1 MLHAW
6 ENSCMGIRDIF
17 ATRSIET
24 AAPTRGVDVAA
35 SLAPVTSLDS
45 LTPFFGGA
53 QTATREEAMSVPS
66 CARARNIICSSIAS
80 IGLEVI
86 DRSTDMEIEGAI
98 PRVIRT
104 PDPRIPG
111 SATYVWTCED
121 LLFYGYA
128 YWQITELFSDTYR
141 VRSVQRVSPARV
153 TIRTNAIASEIEFYM
168 VDGTPVPNSG
178 VGSLVVFNGVDEG
191 LLNRAGRTIRT
202 GAELERA
209 AAMYAREPIPS
220 MVLKSNG
227 TALPADR
234 IAKLLESWGSARRNR
249 GTAFL
254 NADVELQ
261 TVGFDPE
268 KLQLSAARSYIATE
282 IARAC
287 GIPAYYIDAET
298 GSSMTYSNAVNQRQT
313 LLDFS
318 LIPLMTSI
326 SERLSM
332 PDFVPSSQEVKYDL
346 SDYLR
351 GSDLERAN
359 IYKTLNSIVDPVTG
373 QPAMTVDE
381 IRQAEELIK

>member
-1 MLHAW
+1 
-6 ENSCMGIRDIF
+6 MGIRDIF
-17 ATRSIET
+17 ATRQVQTVGLPSG
-24 AAPTRGVDVAA
+24 PDVAA
-35 SLAPVTSLDS
+35 QLGPVTTLDS

-53 QTATREEAMSVPS
+53 NTATREEFMSVPTG
-66 CARARNIICSSIAS
+66 ARARNIICSSIAS

-86 DRSTDMEIEGAI
+86 DRSTGLEIEDAT

-104 PDPRIPG
+104 PDPRVPG

-121 LLFYGYA
+121 LLLYGYA
-128 YWQITELFSDTYR
+128 YWQITEFFADTNR
-141 VRSVQRVSPARV
+141 VRSVQRVNPSRV
-153 TIRTNAIASEIEFYM
+153 TIQTNSLATEIEYYM
-168 VDGTPVPNSG
+168 VDGSPVPNSG
-178 VGSLVVFNGVDEG
+178 LGSLVVFNGNDEG
-191 LLNRAGRTIRT
+191 VLNRAGRTIRT

-234 IAKLLESWGSARRNR
+234 IAKLLDSWATARRNR

-254 NADVELQ
+254 NADVTLE

-268 KLQLSAARSYIATE
+268 KLQLAAARSYIATE

-287 GIPAYYIDAET
+287 GIPAYYVDANT
-298 GSSMTYSNAVNQRQT
+298 GSSMTYSNATTQRQT

-326 SERLSM
+326 TERLSM
-332 PDFVPSSQEVKYDL
+332 PDFVPSTQEVRYDL

-359 IYKTLNSIVDPVTG
+359 IYKTLNSIVDANG
-373 QPAMTVDE
+373 NPAITVEE
-381 IRQAEELIK
+381 IRNAEEMIK

>member
-1 MLHAW
+1 
-6 ENSCMGIRDIF
+6 MGIRDIF
-17 ATRSIET
+17 ATRSVQTVQPT
-24 AAPTRGVDVAA
+24 AGADVAA
-35 SLAPVTSLDS
+35 ALGPVTSLDS
-45 LTPFFGGA
+45 LTPFFGGVN
-53 QTATREEAMSVPS
+53 TATREEAMSVPTV
-66 CARARNIICSSIAS
+66 ARGRNIICSSIAS

-86 DRSTDMEIEGAI
+86 DRSTGMEIEDGT

-104 PDPRIPG
+104 PDPRVPG

-153 TIRTNAIASEIEFYM
+153 TIQTNSIATEIEYYM

-178 VGSLVVFNGVDEG
+178 IGSLVVFNGNDEG
-191 LLNRAGRTIRT
+191 LLNRAGKTIRT

-209 AAMYAREPIPS
+209 AAMYAREPVPS

-234 IAKLLESWGSARRNR
+234 ITKLLDSWGAARRNR
-249 GTAFL
+249 STAFL
-254 NADVELQ
+254 NADVTMEA
-261 TVGFDPE
+261 VGFDPE
-268 KLQLSAARSYIATE
+268 KLQLNQARSYVSTE
-282 IARAC
+282 LARAL
-287 GIPAYYIDAET
+287 GIPAYYVDAET
-298 GSSMTYSNAVNQRQT
+298 GSSMTYSNATNQRQT

-332 PDFVPSSQEVKYDL
+332 PDFVPQSQRVEYDL

-351 GSDLERAN
+351 GSDLERAQ
-359 IYKTLNSIVDPVTG
+359 IYKTLNSIVDENGT
-373 QPAMTVDE
+373 PAITVEE
-381 IRQAEELIK
+381 IRQAEEMIK

>member
-1 MLHAW
+1 
-6 ENSCMGIRDIF
+6 MGLRDIF
-17 ATRSIET
+17 ATRSVQTVQPT
-24 AAPTRGVDVAA
+24 AGADVAA
-35 SLAPVTSLDS
+35 ALQPVTSLDS
-45 LTPFFGGA
+45 LTPFFGGVN
-53 QTATREEAMSVPS
+53 TATREEAMSVPTV
-66 CARARNIICSSIAS
+66 ARGRNIICSSIAS

-86 DRSTDMEIEGAI
+86 DRSTGMEIEDGT

-104 PDPRIPG
+104 PDPRVPG

-153 TIRTNAIASEIEFYM
+153 TIQTNAMATEIEYYM
-168 VDGTPVPNSG
+168 VDGSPVANSG
-178 VGSLVVFNGVDEG
+178 IGSLVVFNGNDEG
-191 LLNRAGRTIRT
+191 LLNRAGKTIRT

-209 AAMYAREPIPS
+209 AAMYAREPVPS

-234 IAKLLESWGSARRNR
+234 ITKLLDSWGSARRNR
-249 GTAFL
+249 STAFL
-254 NADVELQ
+254 NADVTMEA
-261 TVGFDPE
+261 VGFDPE
-268 KLQLSAARSYIATE
+268 KLQLNQARSYVSTE
-282 IARAC
+282 LARAL
-287 GIPAYYIDAET
+287 GIPAYYVDAET
-298 GSSMTYSNAVNQRQT
+298 GSSMTYSNATNQRQT

-332 PDFVPSSQEVKYDL
+332 PDFVPQSQRVEYDL

-359 IYKTLNSIVDPVTG
+359 IYKTLNSIVDANG
-373 QPAMTVDE
+373 NPAITVEE
-381 IRQAEELIK
+381 IRQAEEMIK

>member
-1 MLHAW
+1 
-6 ENSCMGIRDIF
+6 MGIRDIF
-17 ATRSIET
+17 ATRSVQTVQPT
-24 AAPTRGVDVAA
+24 AGADVAA
-35 SLAPVTSLDS
+35 ALGPVTSLDS
-45 LTPFFGGA
+45 LTPFFGGVN
-53 QTATREEAMSVPS
+53 TATREEAMSVPTV
-66 CARARNIICSSIAS
+66 ARGRNIICSSIAS

-86 DRSTDMEIEGAI
+86 DRSTGMEIEDGT

-104 PDPRIPG
+104 PDPRVPG

-153 TIRTNAIASEIEFYM
+153 TIQTNSIATEIEYYM

-178 VGSLVVFNGVDEG
+178 IGSLVVFNGNDEG
-191 LLNRAGRTIRT
+191 LLNRAGKTIRT

-209 AAMYAREPIPS
+209 AAMYAREPVPS

-234 IAKLLESWGSARRNR
+234 ITKLLDSWGAARRNR
-249 GTAFL
+249 STAFL
-254 NADVELQ
+254 NADVTMEA
-261 TVGFDPE
+261 VGFDPE
-268 KLQLSAARSYIATE
+268 KLQLNQARSYVSTE
-282 IARAC
+282 LARAL
-287 GIPAYYIDAET
+287 GIPAYYVDAET
-298 GSSMTYSNAVNQRQT
+298 GSSMTYSNATNQRQT

-332 PDFVPSSQEVKYDL
+332 PDFVPQSQRVEYDL

-359 IYKTLNSIVDPVTG
+359 IYKTLNSIVDANG
-373 QPAMTVDE
+373 NPAITVEE
-381 IRQAEELIK
+381 IRQAEEFIK

>member
-1 MLHAW
+1 
-6 ENSCMGIRDIF
+6 MGIRDIF
-17 ATRSIET
+17 ATRQVET
-24 AAPTRGVDVAA
+24 VGLPSSPDVAA
-35 SLAPVTSLDS
+35 QLGPVTSLDS

-53 QTATREEAMSVPS
+53 NTATREEFMSVPTG
-66 CARARNIICSSIAS
+66 ARARNIICSSIAS

-86 DRSTDMEIEGAI
+86 DRSTGMEIEDAT

-104 PDPRIPG
+104 PDPRVPG

-121 LLFYGYA
+121 LLLYGYA
-128 YWQITELFSDTYR
+128 YWKITELFADTYR

-153 TIRTNAIASEIEFYM
+153 TIQTNSLATEIEYYM
-168 VDGTPVPNSG
+168 VDGSPVPNSG
-178 VGSLVVFNGVDEG
+178 VGSLVVFNGNDEG
-191 LLNRAGRTIRT
+191 VLNRAGRTIRT

-234 IAKLLESWGSARRNR
+234 IAKLLDSWASARRNR

-254 NADVELQ
+254 NADVTLE

-282 IARAC
+282 MARAC
-287 GIPAYYIDAET
+287 GIPAYYVDAET
-298 GSSMTYSNAVNQRQT
+298 GSSMTYSNATNQRQT

-359 IYKTLNSIVDPVTG
+359 IYKTLNSIVDANG
-373 QPAMTVDE
+373 NPALTVEE
-381 IRQAEELIK
+381 IRQAEEMIK

>member
-1 MLHAW
+1 
-6 ENSCMGIRDIF
+6 MGILDIF
-17 ATRSIET
+17 ATRKIEV
-24 AAPTRGVDVAA
+24 AAPQRGIDVVA

-66 CARARNIICSSIAS
+66 CARARNIICSSISS

-86 DRSTDMEIEGAI
+86 DRSTGMEIEDGT

-128 YWQITELFSDTYR
+128 YWQIMEQFSDTLR
-141 VRSVQRVSPARV
+141 VRSVQRVSPSRV
-153 TIRTNAIASEIEFYM
+153 TIQTNSLATEIEYYM
-168 VDGTPVPNSG
+168 VDGSPVPNSG
-178 VGSLVVFNGVDEG
+178 LGSLVVFNGVDEG

-202 GAELERA
+202 GAELEKA
-209 AAMYAREPIPS
+209 AAMYAREPIPA

-234 IAKLLESWGSARRNR
+234 IAKLLESWGAARRTR

-254 NADVELQ
+254 NADVELT

-282 IARAC
+282 IARAT

-332 PDFVPSSQEVKYDL
+332 PDFVPSSQEVKFDL

-351 GSDLERAN
+351 GSELERAN
-359 IYKTLNSIVDPVTG
+359 IYKVLNSIIDPVTG
-373 QPAMTVDE
+373 QPALTVDE
-381 IRQAEELIK
+381 IRQAEDMIT

>member
-1 MLHAW
+1 
-6 ENSCMGIRDIF
+6 MGIRDLF
-17 ATRSIET
+17 LSAKVET
-24 AAPTRGVDVAA
+24 VAPQSGADIAA
-35 SLAPVTSLDS
+35 SIQPVNTIDS
-45 LTPFFGGA
+45 LSPFFGGVN
-53 QTATREEAMSVPS
+53 TATREEFMSIPS
-66 CARARNIICSSIAS
+66 AARARNIICSSVAS

-86 DRSTDMEIEGAI
+86 DRSTGMEIEDGT

-104 PDPRIPG
+104 PDPRVPG
-111 SATYVWTCED
+111 SAVYVWTCED
-121 LLFYGYA
+121 ILLWGYGY
-128 YWQITELFSDTYR
+128 WRITELFADTQR
-141 VRSVQRVSPARV
+141 VRSVERVSPTRV
-153 TIRTNAIASEIEFYM
+153 TIQTNSLATEIEYYM
-168 VDGTPVPNSG
+168 VDGTPVPNYG
-178 VGSLVVFNGVDEG
+178 IGSLVVFNGNDEG
-191 LLNRAGRTIRT
+191 ILNRAGRTIRT

-234 IAKLLESWGSARRNR
+234 IAKLLESWGAARRNR

-326 SERLSM
+326 YERLSM
-332 PDFVPSSQEVKYDL
+332 PDFVPSSQRVEFDL

-373 QPAMTVDE
+373 QAAISVDE
-381 IRQAEELIK
+381 IRQAEEFIK

>member
-1 MLHAW
+1 
-6 ENSCMGIRDIF
+6 MGIRDIF
-17 ATRSIET
+17 ATRQIET
-24 AAPTRGVDVAA
+24 VATPQSPDVSAQ
-35 SLAPVTSLDS
+35 LGPVTSLDS

-53 QTATREEAMSVPS
+53 NTATREEFMSIPTA
-66 CARARNIICSSIAS
+66 ARARNIICSSIAS

-86 DRSTDMEIEGAI
+86 DRSTGMEIEEAL

-104 PDPRIPG
+104 PDPRVPG
-111 SATYVWTCED
+111 SATYVWTLED
-121 LLFYGYA
+121 ILLYGYG
-128 YWQITELFSDTYR
+128 YWQITELFADTFR
-141 VRSVQRVSPARV
+141 VRSVQRVSPTRV
-153 TIRTNAIASEIEFYM
+153 TIQTNSLATEIEYYM
-168 VDGTPVPNSG
+168 VDGSPVPNSG
-178 VGSLVVFNGVDEG
+178 IGSLVVFNGNDEG
-191 LLNRAGRTIRT
+191 VLNRAGRTIRT

-234 IAKLLESWGSARRNR
+234 IAKLLDSWATARRNR

-254 NADVELQ
+254 NADVTLE

-268 KLQLSAARSYIATE
+268 KLQLAAARSYIATE
-282 IARAC
+282 VARAC
-287 GIPAYYIDAET
+287 GIPAYYVDAET
-298 GSSMTYSNAVNQRQT
+298 GSSMTYSNATTQRQT

-318 LIPLMTSI
+318 LIPLMTSVT
-326 SERLSM
+326 ERLSM
-332 PDFVPSSQEVKYDL
+332 PDFIPSTQEVKYDL

-359 IYKTLNSIVDPVTG
+359 IYKILNSIVDAEG
-373 QPAMTVDE
+373 NPAITIDE

>member
-1 MLHAW
+1 
-6 ENSCMGIRDIF
+6 MGIRDIF
-17 ATRSIET
+17 ATRQVET
-24 AAPTRGVDVAA
+24 VAQPSSPDVAA
-35 SLAPVTSLDS
+35 QLGPVTSLDS

-53 QTATREEAMSVPS
+53 NTATREEFMSVPTG
-66 CARARNIICSSIAS
+66 ARARNIICSSIAS

-86 DRSTDMEIEGAI
+86 DRSTGMEIEDAT

-104 PDPRIPG
+104 PDPRVPG

-121 LLFYGYA
+121 LLLYGYA
-128 YWQITELFSDTYR
+128 YWQITELFADTYR

-153 TIRTNAIASEIEFYM
+153 TIQTNSLATEIEYYM
-168 VDGTPVPNSG
+168 VDGSPVPNSG
-178 VGSLVVFNGVDEG
+178 VGSLVVFNGNDEG
-191 LLNRAGRTIRT
+191 VLNRAGRTIRT

-234 IAKLLESWGSARRNR
+234 IAKLLDSWASARRNR

-254 NADVELQ
+254 NADVTLE

-282 IARAC
+282 MARAC
-287 GIPAYYIDAET
+287 GIPAYYVDAET
-298 GSSMTYSNAVNQRQT
+298 GSSMTYSNATNQRQT

-359 IYKTLNSIVDPVTG
+359 IYKTLNSIVDANG
-373 QPAMTVDE
+373 NPALTVEE
-381 IRQAEELIK
+381 IRQAEEMIK

>member
-1 MLHAW
+1 
-6 ENSCMGIRDIF
+6 MGIRDIF
-17 ATRSIET
+17 ATRQVET
-24 AAPTRGVDVAA
+24 VGLPSSPDVAA
-35 SLAPVTSLDS
+35 QLGPVTSLDS

-53 QTATREEAMSVPS
+53 NTATREEFMSVPTG
-66 CARARNIICSSIAS
+66 ARARNIICSSIAS

-86 DRSTDMEIEGAI
+86 DRSTGMEIEDGT

-104 PDPRIPG
+104 PDPRVPG

-121 LLFYGYA
+121 LLLYGYA
-128 YWQITELFSDTYR
+128 YWQITELFADTYR

-153 TIRTNAIASEIEFYM
+153 TIQTNSLATEIEYYL
-168 VDGTPVPNSG
+168 VDGSPVPNSG
-178 VGSLVVFNGVDEG
+178 VGSLVVFNGNDEG
-191 LLNRAGRTIRT
+191 VLNRAGRTIRT

-234 IAKLLESWGSARRNR
+234 IAKLLDSWATARRNR

-254 NADVELQ
+254 NADVTLE

-282 IARAC
+282 MARAC
-287 GIPAYYIDAET
+287 GIPAYYVDAET
-298 GSSMTYSNAVNQRQT
+298 GSSMTYSNATNQRQT

-332 PDFVPSSQEVKYDL
+332 PDFIPSSQEVKYDL

-359 IYKTLNSIVDPVTG
+359 IYNTLNSIVDANG
-373 QPAMTVDE
+373 NPAITVEE
-381 IRQAEELIK
+381 IRQAEEMIK

>member
-1 MLHAW
+1 
-6 ENSCMGIRDIF
+6 MGIRDIF
-17 ATRSIET
+17 ASRSVQTVSQPPT
-24 AAPTRGVDVAA
+24 ADVAA
-35 SLAPVTSLDS
+35 ALQPVTSLDS
-45 LTPFFGGA
+45 LTPFFGGVN
-53 QTATREEAMSVPS
+53 TATREEAMSVPTI
-66 CARARNIICSSIAS
+66 ARGRNIICSSIAS

-86 DRSTDMEIEGAI
+86 DRSTGMEIEDTT

-104 PDPRIPG
+104 PDPRVPG

-141 VRSVQRVSPARV
+141 VRSVQRISPARV
-153 TIRTNAIASEIEFYM
+153 TIQTNSLATEIEYYM
-168 VDGTPVPNSG
+168 VDGSPVPNSG
-178 VGSLVVFNGVDEG
+178 IGSLVVFNGNDEG
-191 LLNRAGRTIRT
+191 LLNRAGKTIRT

-234 IAKLLESWGSARRNR
+234 IAKLLDSWGIARRNR
-249 GTAFL
+249 STAFL
-254 NADVELQ
+254 NADVTMES
-261 TVGFDPE
+261 VGFDPE
-268 KLQLSAARSYIATE
+268 KLQLNQARSYVSTE
-282 IARAC
+282 LARAL
-287 GIPAYYIDAET
+287 GIPAYYVDAET
-298 GSSMTYSNAVNQRQT
+298 GSSMTYSNATNQRQT

-332 PDFVPSSQEVKYDL
+332 PDFVPQSQQVKYDL

-351 GSDLERAN
+351 GSNLERAN
-359 IYKTLNSIVDPVTG
+359 IYKILNSIVDANG
-373 QPAMTVDE
+373 NPAITVEE
-381 IRQAEELIK
+381 IRQAEEMIK

>member
-1 MLHAW
+1 MA
-6 ENSCMGIRDIF
+6 IRDIF
-17 ATRSIET
+17 ATRKVET
-24 AAPTRGVDVAA
+24 VTSERVTDVAA
-35 SLAPVTSLDS
+35 QLGPVTTLDS

-53 QTATREEAMSVPS
+53 NTATREEAMSVPTV
-66 CARARNIICSSIAS
+66 ARARNIICSSIAS

-86 DRSTDMEIEGAI
+86 DRSTGMEVEGGT

-104 PDPRIPG
+104 PDPRVPG
-111 SATYVWTCED
+111 SATYVWTLED
-121 LLFYGYA
+121 ILFYGYG
-128 YWQITELFSDTYR
+128 YWQITELFADTYR
-141 VRSVQRVSPARV
+141 VRSVQRISPIRV
-153 TIRTNAIASEIEFYM
+153 TIQTNSLATEIEYYM
-168 VDGTPVPNSG
+168 VDGSPVPNSG
-178 VGSLVVFNGVDEG
+178 VGSLVVFNGNDEG
-191 LLNRAGRTIRT
+191 LLNRAGKTIRT

-234 IAKLLESWGSARRNR
+234 IAKLLDSWGSARRNR
-249 GTAFL
+249 STAFL
-254 NADVELQ
+254 NADVTLE

-268 KLQLSAARSYIATE
+268 KLQLNQARSYVSTE
-282 IARAC
+282 LARAA
-287 GIPAYYIDAET
+287 GIPAYYVDAET
-298 GSSMTYSNAVNQRQT
+298 GSSMTYSNATNQRQS

-332 PDFVPSSQEVKYDL
+332 PDFVPQSQEVKYDL

-373 QPAMTVDE
+373 MSAITVDE
-381 IRQAEELIK
+381 IRQAEEMIK

>member
-1 MLHAW
+1 
-6 ENSCMGIRDIF
+6 MGFLDIF
-17 ATRSIET
+17 ATRKIEVVM
-24 AAPTRGVDVAA
+24 PQRGIDVAA
-35 SLAPVTSLDS
+35 SLAPVTSIDS

-53 QTATREEAMSVPS
+53 QTATREEAMSVPA
-66 CARARNIICSSIAS
+66 CARARNIICSSISS

-86 DRSTDMEIEGAI
+86 DRSTGMEIEDGT

-128 YWQITELFSDTYR
+128 YWQITELFADTYR

-153 TIRTNAIASEIEFYM
+153 TIQTNAIASEIEYYM

-178 VGSLVVFNGVDEG
+178 IGSLVVFNGVDEG

-209 AAMYAREPIPS
+209 AQMYAREPIPA

-234 IAKLLESWGSARRNR
+234 IAKLLESWGSARRTR

-254 NADVELQ
+254 NADVELT

-268 KLQLSAARSYIATE
+268 KLQLASARSYIATE

-373 QPAMTVDE
+373 QPAITVEE
-381 IRQAEELIK
+381 IRQSEEMIK

>member
-1 MLHAW
+1 
-6 ENSCMGIRDIF
+6 MGIRDIF
-17 ATRSIET
+17 ATREVQTVATPQS
-24 AAPTRGVDVAA
+24 PDVSAQ
-35 SLAPVTSLDS
+35 LGPVTSLDS

-53 QTATREEAMSVPS
+53 NTATREEFMSIPTA
-66 CARARNIICSSIAS
+66 ARARNIICSSIAS

-86 DRSTDMEIEGAI
+86 DRSTGMDIEEAI

-104 PDPRIPG
+104 PDPRVPG
-111 SATYVWTCED
+111 SATYVWTLED
-121 LLFYGYA
+121 ILLYGYG
-128 YWQITELFSDTYR
+128 YWQITELFADTFR
-141 VRSVQRVSPARV
+141 VRSVQRVSPTRV
-153 TIRTNAIASEIEFYM
+153 TIQTNSLATEIEYYM
-168 VDGTPVPNSG
+168 VDGSPVPNSG
-178 VGSLVVFNGVDEG
+178 IGSLVVFNGNDEG
-191 LLNRAGRTIRT
+191 VLNRAGRTIRT

-234 IAKLLESWGSARRNR
+234 IAKLLDSWATARRNR

-254 NADVELQ
+254 NADVTLE

-268 KLQLSAARSYIATE
+268 KLQLAAARSYIATE
-282 IARAC
+282 VARAC
-287 GIPAYYIDAET
+287 GIPAYYVDAET
-298 GSSMTYSNAVNQRQT
+298 GSSMTYSNATTQRQT

-326 SERLSM
+326 TERLSM
-332 PDFVPSSQEVKYDL
+332 PDFIPSTQEVKYDL

-359 IYKTLNSIVDPVTG
+359 IYKILNSIVDAEG
-373 QPAMTVDE
+373 NPAITIDE

>member
-1 MLHAW
+1 
-6 ENSCMGIRDIF
+6 MGLLDIF
-17 ATRSIET
+17 AAKKVET
-24 AAPTRGVDVAA
+24 ATLERGSDVAA

-45 LTPFFGGA
+45 LTPFFGGIN
-53 QTATREEAMSVPS
+53 TATRDEAMSVPTV
-66 CARARNIICSSIAS
+66 ARARNIICSSISS

-86 DRSTDMEIEGAI
+86 DRSTGMEIEGVT

-128 YWQITELFSDTYR
+128 YWQITELFADTYR
-141 VRSVQRVSPARV
+141 VRSVQRISPSRV
-153 TIRTNAIASEIEFYM
+153 TIQTNGLATEIEYYM
-168 VDGTPVPNSG
+168 VDGIRVPDSG

-191 LLNRAGRTIRT
+191 LLNRAGKTIRT

-227 TALPADR
+227 AALPADR
-234 IAKLLESWGSARRNR
+234 IRALLDAWGASRRNR

-254 NADVELQ
+254 NADVSLETL
-261 TVGFDPE
+261 GFDPE
-268 KLQLSAARSYIATE
+268 KLQLNQARSYVATE
-282 IARAC
+282 IARAI
-287 GIPAYYIDAET
+287 GIPAYYVDAET

-318 LIPLMTSI
+318 LIPFMTAI
-326 SERLSM
+326 QERLSM
-332 PDFVPSSQEVKYDL
+332 PDFVPQSQEVKYDL

-359 IYKTLNSIVDPVTG
+359 IYKTLASIVDPQTG
-373 QPAMTVDE
+373 QPAMTVEE
-381 IRQAEELIK
+381 IRQKEELIR

>member
-1 MLHAW
+1 
-6 ENSCMGIRDIF
+6 MGIRDIF
-17 ATRSIET
+17 ATRQVQTVATPQS
-24 AAPTRGVDVAA
+24 PDVSAQ
-35 SLAPVTSLDS
+35 LGPVTSLDS

-53 QTATREEAMSVPS
+53 NTATREEFMSIPTA
-66 CARARNIICSSIAS
+66 ARARNIICSSIAS

-86 DRSTDMEIEGAI
+86 DRSTGMEIEDAL

-104 PDPRIPG
+104 PDPRVPG
-111 SATYVWTCED
+111 SATYVWTLED
-121 LLFYGYA
+121 ILLYGYG
-128 YWQITELFSDTYR
+128 YWQITEFFADTNR
-141 VRSVQRVSPARV
+141 VRSVQRVSPSRV
-153 TIRTNAIASEIEFYM
+153 TIQTNSLATEIEYYM
-168 VDGTPVPNSG
+168 VDGSPVPNSG
-178 VGSLVVFNGVDEG
+178 IGSLVVFNGNDEG
-191 LLNRAGRTIRT
+191 VLNRAGRTIRT

-234 IAKLLESWGSARRNR
+234 IAKLLDSWSTARRNR

-254 NADVELQ
+254 NADVTLE

-268 KLQLSAARSYIATE
+268 KLQLAAARSYIATE

-287 GIPAYYIDAET
+287 GIPAYYVDAET
-298 GSSMTYSNAVNQRQT
+298 GSSMTYSNATTQRQT

-318 LIPLMTSI
+318 LIPLMTSVT
-326 SERLSM
+326 ERLSM
-332 PDFVPSSQEVKYDL
+332 PDFIPSTQEVKYDL

-359 IYKTLNSIVDPVTG
+359 IYKILNSIVDAEG
-373 QPAMTVDE
+373 NPAITIDE

>member
-1 MLHAW
+1 
-6 ENSCMGIRDIF
+6 MGIRDIF
-17 ATRSIET
+17 ATRQVQT
-24 AAPTRGVDVAA
+24 VGLPVGPDVAA
-35 SLAPVTSLDS
+35 QLGPVTTLDS

-53 QTATREEAMSVPS
+53 NTATREEFMSVPTG
-66 CARARNIICSSIAS
+66 ARARNIICSSIAS

-86 DRSTDMEIEGAI
+86 DRSTGLEIEEAT

-104 PDPRIPG
+104 PDPRVPG

-121 LLFYGYA
+121 LLLYGYA
-128 YWQITELFSDTYR
+128 YWQITEFFADTQR
-141 VRSVQRVSPARV
+141 VRSVQRVNPTRV
-153 TIRTNAIASEIEFYM
+153 TIQTNSLATEIEYYM
-168 VDGTPVPNSG
+168 VDGSPVPNSG
-178 VGSLVVFNGVDEG
+178 LGSLVVFNGNDEG
-191 LLNRAGRTIRT
+191 VLNRAGRTIRT

-234 IAKLLESWGSARRNR
+234 IAKLLDSWATARRNR

-254 NADVELQ
+254 NADVTME

-268 KLQLSAARSYIATE
+268 KLQLAAARSYIATE

-287 GIPAYYIDAET
+287 GIPAYYVDANT
-298 GSSMTYSNAVNQRQT
+298 GSSMTYSNATTQRQT

-332 PDFVPSSQEVKYDL
+332 PDFVPSTQQVRYDL

-359 IYKTLNSIVDPVTG
+359 IYKTLNSIVDANG
-373 QPAMTVDE
+373 NPAITVEE
-381 IRQAEELIK
+381 IRNAEEMIK

>member
-1 MLHAW
+1 
-6 ENSCMGIRDIF
+6 MGIRDIF
-17 ATRSIET
+17 ATRQVQTVGLPSG
-24 AAPTRGVDVAA
+24 PDVSAQ
-35 SLAPVTSLDS
+35 LGPVTTLDS

-53 QTATREEAMSVPS
+53 NTATREEFMSVPTG
-66 CARARNIICSSIAS
+66 ARARNIICSSIAS

-86 DRSTDMEIEGAI
+86 DRSTGLEIEDAT

-104 PDPRIPG
+104 PDPRVPG

-121 LLFYGYA
+121 LLLYGYA
-128 YWQITELFSDTYR
+128 YWQITEYFADTQR
-141 VRSVQRVSPARV
+141 VRSVQRVNPSRV
-153 TIRTNAIASEIEFYM
+153 TIQTNSLATEIEYYM
-168 VDGTPVPNSG
+168 VDGSPVPNFG
-178 VGSLVVFNGVDEG
+178 LGSLVVFNGNDEG
-191 LLNRAGRTIRT
+191 VLNRAGRTIRT

-234 IAKLLESWGSARRNR
+234 IAKLLDSWATARRNR

-254 NADVELQ
+254 NADVTLE

-268 KLQLSAARSYIATE
+268 KLQLAAARSYIATE

-287 GIPAYYIDAET
+287 GIPAYYVDANT
-298 GSSMTYSNAVNQRQT
+298 GSSMTYSNATTQRQT

-326 SERLSM
+326 TERLSM
-332 PDFVPSSQEVKYDL
+332 PDFIPSTQEVRYDL

-359 IYKTLNSIVDPVTG
+359 IYKTLNSIVDANG
-373 QPAMTVDE
+373 NPAITVEE
-381 IRQAEELIK
+381 IRNAEEMIK

>member
-1 MLHAW
+1 
-6 ENSCMGIRDIF
+6 MGIRDLF
-17 ATRSIET
+17 LSAKVET
-24 AAPTRGVDVAA
+24 VAPQSGADIAA
-35 SLAPVTSLDS
+35 SIQPVNTIDS
-45 LTPFFGGA
+45 LSPFFGGVN
-53 QTATREEAMSVPS
+53 TATREEFMSIPS
-66 CARARNIICSSIAS
+66 AARSRNIICSSIAS

-86 DRSTDMEIEGAI
+86 DRSTGMEIEDAT

-104 PDPRIPG
+104 PDPRVPG

-121 LLFYGYA
+121 LLLWGYG
-128 YWQITELFSDTYR
+128 YWQITELFADTQR
-141 VRSVQRVSPARV
+141 VRSVQRVSPTRV
-153 TIRTNAIASEIEFYM
+153 TIQTNSLATEIEYYM

-178 VGSLVVFNGVDEG
+178 LGSLVVFNGNDEG
-191 LLNRAGRTIRT
+191 ILNRAGRTIRT

-234 IAKLLESWGSARRNR
+234 IAKLLESWGAARRNR

-373 QPAMTVDE
+373 QPAISVEE
-381 IRQAEELIK
+381 IRQSEEFIK

>member
-1 MLHAW
+1 
-6 ENSCMGIRDIF
+6 MGILDIF
-17 ATRSIET
+17 ATRKVET
-24 AAPTRGVDVAA
+24 AAPTPTYDVSA
-35 SLAPVTSLDS
+35 SLGPVTSLDS
-45 LTPFFGGA
+45 LSPFFGGA
-53 QTATREEAMSVPS
+53 NTATREQAMMVPTV
-66 CARARNIICSSIAS
+66 ARARNIICSSIAS

-86 DRSTDMEIEGAI
+86 DRSTGMEIEDAT

-128 YWQITELFSDTYR
+128 YWQITELFADTFR

-153 TIRTNAIASEIEFYM
+153 TIQTNSIASEIEYYM
-168 VDGTPVPNSG
+168 VDGTPVPNTG
-178 VGSLVVFNGVDEG
+178 IGSLVVFNGNDEG
-191 LLNRAGRTIRT
+191 LLNRAGATIRT

-234 IAKLLESWGSARRNR
+234 IAKLLDSWGSARRTR

-268 KLQLSAARSYIATE
+268 KLQLNQARSYVATE
-282 IARAC
+282 LARAT
-287 GIPAYYIDAET
+287 GIPAYYVDAET
-298 GSSMTYSNAVNQRQT
+298 GSSMTYSNATTQRQT

-359 IYKTLNSIVDPVTG
+359 IYKTLNSIVDSQG
-373 QPAMTVDE
+373 NPAITVEE
-381 IRQAEELIK
+381 IRQAEEMIK

>member
-1 MLHAW
+1 MA
-6 ENSCMGIRDIF
+6 IRDIF
-17 ATRSIET
+17 ATKKIET
-24 AAPTRGVDVAA
+24 VTSERVTDVAA
-35 SLAPVTSLDS
+35 QLGPVTSLDS
-45 LTPFFGGA
+45 LTPFFGGVN
-53 QTATREEAMSVPS
+53 TATREEAMSVPTV
-66 CARARNIICSSIAS
+66 ARARNIICSSIAS
-80 IGLEVI
+80 IGLEVF
-86 DRSTDMEIEGAI
+86 DRSTGMVIEDAT

-104 PDPRIPG
+104 PDPRVPG

-128 YWQITELFSDTYR
+128 YWQIYELFSESQR

-153 TIRTNAIASEIEFYM
+153 TIQTNSLATEIEYYM
-168 VDGTPVPNSG
+168 VDGSPVPNSG
-178 VGSLVVFNGVDEG
+178 IGSLVVFNGNDEG
-191 LLNRAGRTIRT
+191 LLNRAGKTIRT

-234 IAKLLESWGSARRNR
+234 IAKLLDSWGSARRNR
-249 GTAFL
+249 STAFL
-254 NADVELQ
+254 NADVTLE

-268 KLQLSAARSYIATE
+268 KLQLNQARSYVSTE
-282 IARAC
+282 LARAA
-287 GIPAYYIDAET
+287 GIPAYYVDAET
-298 GSSMTYSNAVNQRQT
+298 GSSMTYSNATNQRQS

-332 PDFVPSSQEVKYDL
+332 PDFIPQSQEVKYDL

-373 QPAMTVDE
+373 MSAITVDE
-381 IRQAEELIK
+381 IRQAEEMIK

>member
-1 MLHAW
+1 
-6 ENSCMGIRDIF
+6 MGIRDIF
-17 ATRSIET
+17 ASRSVQT
-24 AAPTRGVDVAA
+24 VSVPAGADVAA

-45 LTPFFGGA
+45 LTPFFGGVN
-53 QTATREEAMSVPS
+53 TATREEAMSVPTV
-66 CARARNIICSSIAS
+66 ARGRNIICSSIAS
-80 IGLEVI
+80 IGLEVV
-86 DRSTDMEIEGAI
+86 DRSTGLDVEDGT

-104 PDPRIPG
+104 PDPRVPG

-128 YWQITELFSDTYR
+128 YWQITELFADTFR

-153 TIRTNAIASEIEFYM
+153 TIQTNSLATEIEYYM
-168 VDGTPVPNSG
+168 VDGSPVPNSG
-178 VGSLVVFNGVDEG
+178 IGSLVVFNGNDEG
-191 LLNRAGRTIRT
+191 LLNRAGKTIRT

-209 AAMYAREPIPS
+209 AAMYAREPVPS

-234 IAKLLESWGSARRNR
+234 ITKLLDSWGTARRNR
-249 GTAFL
+249 STAFL
-254 NADVELQ
+254 NADVTMEA
-261 TVGFDPE
+261 VGFDPE
-268 KLQLSAARSYIATE
+268 KLQLNQARSYVSTE
-282 IARAC
+282 LARAL
-287 GIPAYYIDAET
+287 GIPAYYVDAET
-298 GSSMTYSNAVNQRQT
+298 GSSMTYSNATNQRQS

-332 PDFVPSSQEVKYDL
+332 PDFVPQSQRVVYDL

-359 IYKTLNSIVDPVTG
+359 IYKTLNSIVDAEG
-373 QPAMTVDE
+373 NPAITVEE
-381 IRQAEELIK
+381 IRQAEDMIR

>member
-1 MLHAW
+1 
-6 ENSCMGIRDIF
+6 MGIRDIF
-17 ATRSIET
+17 ATRQIET
-24 AAPTRGVDVAA
+24 VATPQSPDVSAQ
-35 SLAPVTSLDS
+35 LGPVTSLDS

-53 QTATREEAMSVPS
+53 NTATREEFMSIPTA
-66 CARARNIICSSIAS
+66 ARARNIICSSIAS

-86 DRSTDMEIEGAI
+86 DRSTGMEIEDAL

-104 PDPRIPG
+104 PDPRVPG
-111 SATYVWTCED
+111 SATYVWTLED
-121 LLFYGYA
+121 ILLYGYG
-128 YWQITELFSDTYR
+128 YWQITELFADTFR
-141 VRSVQRVSPARV
+141 VRSVQRVSPTRV
-153 TIRTNAIASEIEFYM
+153 TIQTNSLATEIEYYM
-168 VDGTPVPNSG
+168 VDGSPVPNSG
-178 VGSLVVFNGVDEG
+178 IGSLVVFNGNDEG
-191 LLNRAGRTIRT
+191 VLNRAGRTIRT

-234 IAKLLESWGSARRNR
+234 IAKLLDSWATARRNR

-254 NADVELQ
+254 NADVTLE

-268 KLQLSAARSYIATE
+268 KLQLAAARSYIATE

-287 GIPAYYIDAET
+287 GIPAYYVDAET
-298 GSSMTYSNAVNQRQT
+298 GSSMTYSNASTQRQT

-326 SERLSM
+326 TERLSM
-332 PDFVPSSQEVKYDL
+332 PDFIPSTQQVKYDL

-359 IYKTLNSIVDPVTG
+359 IYKILNSIVDAEG
-373 QPAMTVDE
+373 NPAITIDE

>member
-1 MLHAW
+1 
-6 ENSCMGIRDIF
+6 MGIRDIF
-17 ATRSIET
+17 ATRQVQTVATPQS
-24 AAPTRGVDVAA
+24 PDVSAQ
-35 SLAPVTSLDS
+35 LGPVTSLDS

-53 QTATREEAMSVPS
+53 NTATREEFMSIPTA
-66 CARARNIICSSIAS
+66 ARARNIICSSIAS

-86 DRSTDMEIEGAI
+86 DRSTGMEIEGAI

-104 PDPRIPG
+104 PDPRVPG
-111 SATYVWTCED
+111 SATYVWTLED
-121 LLFYGYA
+121 ILLYGYG
-128 YWQITELFSDTYR
+128 YWAITEYFSDSNR
-141 VRSVQRVSPARV
+141 IRSVERVSPSRV
-153 TIRTNAIASEIEFYM
+153 TIQTNSLATEIEYYM

-178 VGSLVVFNGVDEG
+178 IGSLVVFNGNDEG
-191 LLNRAGRTIRT
+191 VLNRAGRTIRT

-234 IAKLLESWGSARRNR
+234 IAKLLDSWATARRNR

-254 NADVELQ
+254 NADVTLE

-268 KLQLSAARSYIATE
+268 KLQLAAARSYIATE
-282 IARAC
+282 VARAC
-287 GIPAYYIDAET
+287 GIPAYYVDAET
-298 GSSMTYSNAVNQRQT
+298 GSSMTYSNATTQRQT

-318 LIPLMTSI
+318 LIPLMTSVT
-326 SERLSM
+326 ERLSM
-332 PDFVPSSQEVKYDL
+332 PDFIPSTQEVKYDL

-359 IYKTLNSIVDPVTG
+359 IYKILNSIVDAEG
-373 QPAMTVDE
+373 NPAITIDE
-381 IRQAEELIK
+381 IRQAEEMIK

>member
-1 MLHAW
+1 
-6 ENSCMGIRDIF
+6 MGLLDIF
-17 ATRSIET
+17 ATRKVEMATPS
-24 AAPTRGVDVAA
+24 PTYDVSA
-35 SLAPVTSLDS
+35 SLGPVTSLDS

-53 QTATREEAMSVPS
+53 NTATREQAMMVPTV
-66 CARARNIICSSIAS
+66 ARARNIICSSIAS

-86 DRSTDMEIEGAI
+86 DRSTGMEIEDAT

-128 YWQITELFSDTYR
+128 YWQITELFADTYR

-153 TIRTNAIASEIEFYM
+153 TIQTNSIASEIEYYM

-178 VGSLVVFNGVDEG
+178 VGSLVVFNGNDEG
-191 LLNRAGRTIRT
+191 LLNRAGATIRT

-209 AAMYAREPIPS
+209 AAMYAREPVPS

-234 IAKLLESWGSARRNR
+234 IAKLLDSWGAARRSR

-268 KLQLSAARSYIATE
+268 KLQLNQARSYVATE
-282 IARAC
+282 LARAT
-287 GIPAYYIDAET
+287 GIPAYYVDAET
-298 GSSMTYSNAVNQRQT
+298 GSSMTYSNATTQRQT

-351 GSDLERAN
+351 GSDLERVT
-359 IYKTLNSIVDPVTG
+359 IYKTLNSIVDAQG
-373 QPAMTVDE
+373 NPAITVEE
-381 IRQAEELIK
+381 IRNAEEMIK

>member
-1 MLHAW
+1 
-6 ENSCMGIRDIF
+6 MGIRDIF
-17 ATRSIET
+17 ATREVLTVATPQS
-24 AAPTRGVDVAA
+24 PDVSAQ
-35 SLAPVTSLDS
+35 LGPVTSLDS

-53 QTATREEAMSVPS
+53 NTATREEFMSIPTA
-66 CARARNIICSSIAS
+66 ARARNIICSSIAS

-86 DRSTDMEIEGAI
+86 DRSTGMEIEEAL

-104 PDPRIPG
+104 PDPRVPG
-111 SATYVWTCED
+111 SATYVWTLED
-121 LLFYGYA
+121 ILLYGYG
-128 YWQITELFSDTYR
+128 YWQITELFADTFR
-141 VRSVQRVSPARV
+141 VRSVQRVSPTRV
-153 TIRTNAIASEIEFYM
+153 TIQTNSLATEIEYYM
-168 VDGTPVPNSG
+168 VDGSPVPNSG
-178 VGSLVVFNGVDEG
+178 VGSLVVFNGNDEG
-191 LLNRAGRTIRT
+191 VLNRAGRTIRT

-234 IAKLLESWGSARRNR
+234 IAKLLDSWATARRNR

-254 NADVELQ
+254 NADVTLE

-268 KLQLSAARSYIATE
+268 KLQLAAARSYIATE
-282 IARAC
+282 VARAC
-287 GIPAYYIDAET
+287 GIPAYYVDAET
-298 GSSMTYSNAVNQRQT
+298 GSSMTYSNATTQRQT

-326 SERLSM
+326 TERLSM
-332 PDFVPSSQEVKYDL
+332 PDFIPSTQEVKYDL

-359 IYKTLNSIVDPVTG
+359 IYKILNSIVDAEG
-373 QPAMTVDE
+373 NPAITIDE
-381 IRQAEELIK
+381 IRQAEEMIK

>member
-1 MLHAW
+1 
-6 ENSCMGIRDIF
+6 MGLLDIF
-17 ATRSIET
+17 ATRKVEMATPS
-24 AAPTRGVDVAA
+24 PTYDVSA
-35 SLAPVTSLDS
+35 SLGPVTTLDS

-53 QTATREEAMSVPS
+53 NTATREQAMMVPTV
-66 CARARNIICSSIAS
+66 ARARNIICSSIAS

-86 DRSTDMEIEGAI
+86 DRSTGMEIEDGT

-128 YWQITELFSDTYR
+128 YWMITELFADTYR

-153 TIRTNAIASEIEFYM
+153 TIQTNSIASEIEYYM

-178 VGSLVVFNGVDEG
+178 VGSLVVFNGNDEG
-191 LLNRAGRTIRT
+191 LLNRAGATIRT

-209 AAMYAREPIPS
+209 AAMYAREPVPS

-234 IAKLLESWGSARRNR
+234 IAKLLDSWGAARRSR

-268 KLQLSAARSYIATE
+268 KLQLNQARSYVATE
-282 IARAC
+282 LARAT
-287 GIPAYYIDAET
+287 GIPAYYVDAET
-298 GSSMTYSNAVNQRQT
+298 GSSMTYSNATTQRQT

-332 PDFVPSSQEVKYDL
+332 PDFIPQSQEVKYDL

-359 IYKTLNSIVDPVTG
+359 IYKTLNSIVDAQG
-373 QPAMTVDE
+373 NPAITVEE
-381 IRQAEELIK
+381 IRQAEEMIK

>member
-1 MLHAW
+1 
-6 ENSCMGIRDIF
+6 MGIRDIF
-17 ATRSIET
+17 ATRSVQTVQPT
-24 AAPTRGVDVAA
+24 AGADVAA
-35 SLAPVTSLDS
+35 ALGPVTSLDS
-45 LTPFFGGA
+45 LTPFFGGVN
-53 QTATREEAMSVPS
+53 TATREEAMSVPTV
-66 CARARNIICSSIAS
+66 ARGRNIICSSIAS

-86 DRSTDMEIEGAI
+86 DRSTGMEIEDGT

-104 PDPRIPG
+104 PDPRVPG

-153 TIRTNAIASEIEFYM
+153 TIQTNSLATEIEYYM
-168 VDGTPVPNSG
+168 VDGSPVPNSG
-178 VGSLVVFNGVDEG
+178 IGSLVVFNGNDEG
-191 LLNRAGRTIRT
+191 LLNRAGKTIRT

-209 AAMYAREPIPS
+209 AAMYAREPVPS

-234 IAKLLESWGSARRNR
+234 ITKLLDSWGSARRNR
-249 GTAFL
+249 STAFL
-254 NADVELQ
+254 NADVTMEA
-261 TVGFDPE
+261 VGFDPE
-268 KLQLSAARSYIATE
+268 KLQLNQARSYVSTE
-282 IARAC
+282 LARAL
-287 GIPAYYIDAET
+287 GIPAYYVDAET
-298 GSSMTYSNAVNQRQT
+298 GSSMTYSNATNQRQT

-332 PDFVPSSQEVKYDL
+332 PDFVPQSQRVEYDL

-359 IYKTLNSIVDPVTG
+359 IYKTLNSIVDANG
-373 QPAMTVDE
+373 NPAITVEE
-381 IRQAEELIK
+381 IRQAEEFIK

>member
-1 MLHAW
+1 
-6 ENSCMGIRDIF
+6 MGIRDIF
-17 ATRSIET
+17 ATRQVQTVGLPSG
-24 AAPTRGVDVAA
+24 PDVSAQ
-35 SLAPVTSLDS
+35 LGPVTTLDS

-53 QTATREEAMSVPS
+53 NTATREEFMSVPTG
-66 CARARNIICSSIAS
+66 ARARNIICSSIAS

-86 DRSTDMEIEGAI
+86 DRSTGLEIEDAT

-104 PDPRIPG
+104 PDPRVPG

-121 LLFYGYA
+121 LLLYGYA
-128 YWQITELFSDTYR
+128 YWQITEFFADTNR
-141 VRSVQRVSPARV
+141 IRSVQRVNPARV
-153 TIRTNAIASEIEFYM
+153 TIQTNSLATEIEYYM
-168 VDGTPVPNSG
+168 VDGSPVPNSG
-178 VGSLVVFNGVDEG
+178 VGSLVVFNGNDEG
-191 LLNRAGRTIRT
+191 VLNRAGRTIRT

-234 IAKLLESWGSARRNR
+234 IAKLLDSWATARRNR

-254 NADVELQ
+254 NADVTLE

-268 KLQLSAARSYIATE
+268 KLQLAAARSYIATE

-287 GIPAYYIDAET
+287 GIPAYYVDANT
-298 GSSMTYSNAVNQRQT
+298 GSSMTYSNATTQRQT

-332 PDFVPSSQEVKYDL
+332 PDFIPSTQEVRYDL

-359 IYKTLNSIVDPVTG
+359 IYKTLNSIVDANG
-373 QPAMTVDE
+373 NPAITVEE
-381 IRQAEELIK
+381 IRNAEEMIK